1 MASTADQSQRDDG
14 YSGGPAVGRRPG
26 VETCQIEHPFT
37 DLPLEPVQMTDV
49 VFIHSNSEFD
59 LQGNNP
65 TIIPFDD
72 QIDLVLTGA
81 NAQMGRTGFRCL
93 GAHPQAK
100 RGQGFE
106 EGAEEWS
113 RTLRNACSCEQ
124 AVGVHAQ
131 QTGCKGGIGEVVF
144 GGGESRAIAL
154 ALGIHAGSGSMIQSR
169 CKMSL

>member
-1 MASTADQSQRDDG
+1 
-14 YSGGPAVGRRPG
+14 
-26 VETCQIEHPFT
+26 
-37 DLPLEPVQMTDV
+37 
-49 VFIHSNSEFD
+49 
-59 LQGNNP
+59 
-65 TIIPFDD
+65 
-72 QIDLVLTGA
+72 
-81 NAQMGRTGFRCL
+81 MGRTGFRCL

-144 GGGESRAIAL
+144 GGG
-154 ALGIHAGSGSMIQSR
+154 GKSGDCVGTGNPCRQR
-169 CKMSL
+169 VDDPEPLQDVPVGNGR